1 MAGRQP
7 LKLEKMVRIRP
18 PHPSSFRWWGYQ
30 ISRLAIWRI
39 LRGFSLDTEENESG
53 QTGDTY
59 YNTTYDMDTSGIE
72 ERLDTQQETLLGM
85 QEDIQT
91 FNNNFVGGVGVMIG
105 LFGLVL
111 GFNAAKEL
119 LKIWLH

>member
-1 MAGRQP
+1 M
-7 LKLEKMVRIRP
+7 
-18 PHPSSFRWWGYQ
+18 
-30 ISRLAIWRI
+30 
-39 LRGFSLDTEENESG
+39 DTEENESG
-53 QTGDTY
+53 QTGDVYYSYTY
-59 YNTTYDMDTSGIE
+59 EMDTSGIE
-72 ERLDTQQETLLGM
+72 ERLDTQQETLLAM
-85 QEDIQT
+85 QEDIHA

>member
-1 MAGRQP
+1 M
-7 LKLEKMVRIRP
+7 
-18 PHPSSFRWWGYQ
+18 
-30 ISRLAIWRI
+30 
-39 LRGFSLDTEENESG
+39 DTEENESG
-53 QTGDTY
+53 QTGDVY
-59 YNTTYDMDTSGIE
+59 YSTTYEMDTSGIE
-72 ERLDTQQETLLGM
+72 ERLDTQHETLLAM

-91 FNNNFVGGVGVMIG
+91 FNSNFVGGVGVMIG